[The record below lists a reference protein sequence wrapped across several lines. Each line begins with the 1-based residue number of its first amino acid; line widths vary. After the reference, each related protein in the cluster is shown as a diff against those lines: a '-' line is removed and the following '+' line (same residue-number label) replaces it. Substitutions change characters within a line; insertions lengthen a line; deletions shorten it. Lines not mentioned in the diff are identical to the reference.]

1 MINLKKCSASD
12 QQNTFPF
19 KLVYFP
25 EQYPLLKSVAHSN
38 SNFCFWKLCVGVL
51 GFFPSSFSSLSLA
64 QSIYRLKE
72 KNKAG
77 CN

>member
-1 MINLKKCSASD
+1 MINLKKCTAKHIPIQACLFSRAVPPTEERST
-12 QQNTFPF
+12 QQ
-19 KLVYFP
+19 
-25 EQYPLLKSVAHSN
+25 QQLLFLETV
-38 SNFCFWKLCVGVL
+38 CVGVL